1 MALEAVVF
9 PQDSFTDGC
18 KDYLYSL
25 VETTP
30 SEGSWSHN
38 YGCQTKDE
46 EDLFKI
52 ISNNLDHNILSNW
65 DSSSL
70 SNVKDQWNS
79 HSSPETSTLPPST
92 FEATTTTTATRRC
105 KRRRTMNA
113 KNEEEIESQR
123 MTHIAVERN
132 RRKQMNEYLDVLKSL
147 MPPTYVARVI
157 LYFVYVLCVKIF
169 VFNVF
174 ASLIH
179 KHNR

>member
-1 MALEAVVF
+1 MALEAIVF
-9 PQDSFTDGC
+9 PQDPLIYSC

-52 ISNNLDHNILSNW
+52 ISNSLDHNILSNW
-65 DSSSL
+65 DSSSP

-79 HSSPETSTLPPST
+79 HSSPETSTLPTST
-92 FEATTTTTATRRC
+92 FASTTTTTSHRQS
-105 KRRRTMNA
+105 KRRRPVNA
-113 KNEEEIESQR
+113 KNEEEIESHR

-147 MPPTYVARVI
+147 MPPTYVQRVI
-157 LYFVYVLCVKIF
+157 LYFVYVSKC
-169 VFNVF
+169 
-174 ASLIH
+174 S
-179 KHNR
+179 